1 MVFVIIFDN
10 YRICWMIQIHENK
23 HGHRMASCKIV
34 GRQPAKLLE
43 NVPENGLE
51 NKGNQEI
58 KTLVD
63 KRYVAFEPACAK
75 SRYG

>member
-1 MVFVIIFDN
+1 
-10 YRICWMIQIHENK
+10 
-23 HGHRMASCKIV
+23 MASCKIV

-63 KRYVAFEPACAK
+63 KRCVAFEPACAK
-75 SRYG
+75 SRYR

>member
-1 MVFVIIFDN
+1 
-10 YRICWMIQIHENK
+10 
-23 HGHRMASCKIV
+23 MASCKIV
-34 GRQPAKLLE
+34 GWQPAKLLE

-63 KRYVAFEPACAK
+63 KQYIAFEPA
-75 SRYG
+75 